1 MPVAF
6 LELAQTCAPFVA
18 SETLAG
24 VVSLESWFAPFSI
37 RINSGLPLKKQPATK
52 VEAIEIATTLAA
64 DHQDIQLGL
73 GGLGLDDL
81 GRMKLSISDAFDPCL
96 SLKATATLLDGYYRL
111 AVKAGADEARAEQV
125 MLQSFYGRDD
135 PSVGAMVNYDDQVR
149 RAIHRLKPTIA
160 TLTIGNAAE
169 VEGAEAAPPSA
180 DIVAEVVTENSA
192 AVTSTDSPAPS
203 WDVFN
208 ARRRSSIL
216 VFQNKHGAE

>member
-1 MPVAF
+1 MPIVFAD
-6 LELAQTCAPFVA
+6 LAHTCAPFVA

-24 VVSLESWFAPFSI
+24 VVSLESRFAPFNI

-73 GGLGLDDL
+73 GGIGLDDL
-81 GRMKLSISDAFDPCL
+81 GRMKLSISDAFDPYL
-96 SLKATATLLDGYYRL
+96 NLKATATLLDGYYRL

-149 RAIHRLKPTIA
+149 RAIDRLKPTIA
-160 TLTIGNAAE
+160 TLMIGNAAE
-169 VEGAEAAPPSA
+169 VEGAEAALPSA
-180 DIVAEVVTENSA
+180 DIVAEVVAENSA
-192 AVTSTDSPAPS
+192 EVTFTDSTAPS

>member
-1 MPVAF
+1 MPIVFAD
-6 LELAQTCAPFVA
+6 LAHTCAPFVA

-24 VVSLESWFAPFSI
+24 VVSLESRFAPFNI

-73 GGLGLDDL
+73 GGIGLDDL

-96 SLKATATLLDGYYRL
+96 NLKATATLLDGYYRL

-149 RAIHRLKPTIA
+149 RAIDRLKPTIA
-160 TLTIGNAAE
+160 TLMIGNAAE
-169 VEGAEAAPPSA
+169 VEGAEAALPSA
-180 DIVAEVVTENSA
+180 DIVAEVVAENSA
-192 AVTSTDSPAPS
+192 EVTFTDSTAPS

>member
-1 MPVAF
+1 MS
-6 LELAQTCAPFVA
+6 AP
-18 SETLAG
+18 
-24 VVSLESWFAPFSI
+24 APH
-37 RINSGLPLKKQPATK
+37 K
-52 VEAIEIATTLAA
+52 V
-64 DHQDIQLGL
+64 
-73 GGLGLDDL
+73 
-81 GRMKLSISDAFDPCL
+81 K
-96 SLKATATLLDGYYRL
+96 
-111 AVKAGADEARAEQV
+111 AEQV

-149 RAIHRLKPTIA
+149 RAIDRLKPTIA

-216 VFQNKHGAE
+216 VVQNKHGAE